1 LRAGQPLPSRLSRW
15 QARNIPRPYRVR
27 SRRGNRREFRRH
39 RVSRFRYRQE
49 LSLAWTS
56 QGLAHPAQRAEVAAD
71 ASVAAAHRSVFATG
85 MELCT
90 VWTSQGL
97 AHPAQRA
104 EVAADASVA
113 AAHRSVF
120 ATGKE
125 LCTVW
130 TSQGL

>member
-1 LRAGQPLPSRLSRW
+1 V
-15 QARNIPRPYRVR
+15 N
-27 SRRGNRREFRRH
+27 
-39 RVSRFRYRQE
+39 RFRYRQE
-49 LSLAWTS
+49 LSL
-56 QGLAHPAQRAEVAAD
+56 
-71 ASVAAAHRSVFATG
+71 
-85 MELCT
+85 

-104 EVAADASVA
+104 ELAADASVA

-130 TSQGL
+130 TSQGLAHPAQRAELVADAFESVAAHRSAFATPKLVPSAPGLP